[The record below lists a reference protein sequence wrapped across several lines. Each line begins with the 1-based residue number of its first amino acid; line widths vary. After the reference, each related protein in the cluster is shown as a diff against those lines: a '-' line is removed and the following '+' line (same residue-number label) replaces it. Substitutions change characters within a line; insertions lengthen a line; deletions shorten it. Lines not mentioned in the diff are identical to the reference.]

1 MLVSHNIVTCMD
13 QDLPASLS
21 PAVHQLLRRELGFDG
36 VVMTDDLAMK
46 AVAAYARDGSV
57 AVMALAAGNDMVV
70 TTDYRAQIPKVIQAV
85 ENGELS
91 EEILNSACRRVLAW
105 KQALGLI
112 E

>member
-1 MLVSHNIVTCMD
+1 
-13 QDLPASLS
+13 
-21 PAVHQLLRRELGFDG
+21 
-36 VVMTDDLAMK
+36 
-46 AVAAYARDGSV
+46 
-57 AVMALAAGNDMVV
+57 MVV